1 MRCDNVWV
9 FFWCF
14 RKDKNE
20 IIFFY
25 FKCCIFIVDR
35 IIEVLLRFIVFNK
48 DNGRL
53 DGYLSMKMIDKK
65 EFFLSVKG
73 FFLNLKFFYE
83 NYFK

>member
-1 MRCDNVWV
+1 M
-9 FFWCF
+9 
-14 RKDKNE
+14 
-20 IIFFY
+20 
-25 FKCCIFIVDR
+25 
-35 IIEVLLRFIVFNK
+35 LLRFIVFNK

-53 DGYLSMKMIDKK
+53 DGRLSMKMIDKK